1 MTLPGD
7 KASCLS
13 VRQNA
18 YRMFPV
24 VGYSFTPI
32 SFHKNLSISVAVMV
46 LPSRVDL
53 FTHNFKIFQFHPYS
67 IIVSS
72 SSSSSSSSG
81 SGSGSGGGSSGS
93 SSSSSNNNSSSSL
106 FACGVTIIML

>member
-72 SSSSSSSSG
+72 SSSSG
-81 SGSGSGGGSSGS
+81 CSGGGSSGS